1 MGVGQLRIFLS
12 YNFKDEAFVR
22 EIVQRVIYYLR
33 KQRGVEVYFWSE
45 EAKAGEWAAQL
56 KVELKNCDDGVA
68 FIGSAIGETQRQE
81 IDALDNLKDKLAA
94 ALVPREKLP
103 EKRVGM
109 VDWGDWT
116 RITYEACRQEPAL
129 YARLILQ
136 ALGINWVAP
145 DGLPTGYLF
154 DYERHIIEE
163 YRKGDGRISDGF
175 VRKGA
180 PATWPWVL
188 RDKAELQNPVL
199 RESEQ
204 GHKLDGEAV
213 GCVIVDARMPGGAK
227 KGLGAAPPSERLF
240 VFREA
245 GAAEE
250 RVRYSGD
257 VTAAII
263 VCGGIAPAS
272 TPLSRVLSDAIQIT
286 HTRGSRIYG
295 ATSKD

>member
-163 YRKGDGRISDGF
+163 YRKGDGRISYGF

-188 RDKAELQNPVL
+188 RDKAES
-199 RESEQ
+199 RTS
-204 GHKLDGEAV
+204 G
-213 GCVIVDARMPGGAK
+213 IRAR
-227 KGLGAAPPSERLF
+227 S
-240 VFREA
+240 
-245 GAAEE
+245 
-250 RVRYSGD
+250 
-257 VTAAII
+257 
-263 VCGGIAPAS
+263 
-272 TPLSRVLSDAIQIT
+272 
-286 HTRGSRIYG
+286 
-295 ATSKD
+295 